1 VLIFDRFKTRTDTGE
16 RPAVHGAD
24 IEPADIEPEIERL
37 VEDFAGNLRRH
48 VTTMSWGGTGLGV
61 SVAARGAIGAKTHG
75 LRGLWLGLRGLPYRR
90 RR

>member
-1 VLIFDRFKTRTDTGE
+1 VLIFDRFRTRTVTGQ

-24 IEPADIEPEIERL
+24 IEQADIEPEIERL

-48 VTTMSWGGTGLGV
+48 VTTMSWGGTGLGD
-61 SVAARGAIGAKTHG
+61 SVGARGAIGANTRG
-75 LRGLWLGLRGLPYRR
+75 WRGLWLGLRGLPYRR

>member
-1 VLIFDRFKTRTDTGE
+1 VLIFDRFKTRTDAGE

-24 IEPADIEPEIERL
+24 IEAADIEPEIERL

-61 SVAARGAIGAKTHG
+61 PVGARAIGAKTHG